1 MIEGVTLHGG
11 TRSKVRI
18 FRDDG
23 EVRFRRAG
31 QEIPARLNAV
41 TGTDRC
47 TVLGRGPARVAVVEH
62 LLASLY
68 TLNLWRGLVIE
79 VDNDELPILDGSAQP
94 WLEALAPFGKGQKP
108 SALQPKKGFNYRQG
122 SSSMMLEPGEHSLCT
137 EIEFPHP
144 AIGHQAWSGGPDS
157 FASLLAARTFGFLS
171 ESEELKKAGLALGA
185 SLENAIVFDDM
196 GPLRP
201 LRFPDELARHKA
213 LDALGDM
220 FLLGYPLE
228 GKITVIRG
236 SHKLHVDF
244 LKELFS
250 EKPLEM
256 KLWRP

>member
-1 MIEGVTLHGG
+1 MIEGITLHGG

-18 FRDDG
+18 FQDSG
-23 EVRFRRAG
+23 AVRFRRAG
-31 QEIPARLNAV
+31 QEIPAKLSAV

-47 TVLGRGPARVAVVEH
+47 TVLGVGPARVAVVEH

-68 TLNLWRGLVIE
+68 TLDLWTGLVIE

-94 WLEALAPFGKGQKP
+94 WIETLAPFGKGQKP
-108 SALQPKKGFNYRQG
+108 IALQPKKGLNHRQG
-122 SSSMMLEPGEHSLCT
+122 SSSMMIEPGEHSLCT
-137 EIEFPHP
+137 KIEFPHP
-144 AIGHQAWSGGPDS
+144 AIGHQAWCGGPDS
-157 FASLLAARTFGFLS
+157 FSSLLGARTFGFLS
-171 ESEELKKAGLALGA
+171 EAEKLKEAGLALGA

-228 GKITVIRG
+228 GKITVTRG

-250 EKPLEM
+250 EKPPEM
-256 KLWRP
+256 DL